1 MSDLVVNVAKVAF
14 VGALYLFLFFVAAAV
29 RSHLSAAPRPQSD
42 AGPAPPPAPV
52 PTLVLRGEDGA
63 ARTVE
68 VKGEVVVGRDPDADV
83 VIDDDFASGR
93 HARFRISG
101 GRPVVEDLGSTN
113 GTLLNGR
120 PASGPSALEPGDTV
134 RIGETTIEF
143 RWAG

>member
-42 AGPAPPPAPV
+42 GGPAPPPAPV
-52 PTLVLRGEDGA
+52 PTLVLHGEDGG

-93 HARFRISG
+93 HARFRISE
-101 GRPVVEDLGSTN
+101 GRPVVIWPYMTAAEMPMPCWPRLCLRRWN
-113 GTLLNGR
+113 F
-120 PASGPSALEPGDTV
+120 EP
-134 RIGETTIEF
+134 
-143 RWAG
+143 